1 MKKIV
6 LIFVAVI
13 AVALILF
20 GIAMGVKKYKENNAL
35 ATADPTVNVSDNMGT
50 ISVNENVAE
59 QMLSQYPLEYLGI
72 PKQINQ
78 YVIKL
83 KDGVV
88 YDKQACLVELY
99 LTEDAEVPEATFA
112 ISGYDCFVYDVTKN
126 EYLLLTMD
134 GRFSVE
140 VSATNQET
148 TLFYDDSNNT
158 ALHKIIDAFSKEDL
172 GFQKEPQEYIMVVTG
187 TSVKALDG
195 KSVYV
200 VRMYEQDGTET
211 NYTCA
216 IDNEIVY
223 KFDTI
228 QKGYVSVVS
237 E

>member
-140 VSATNQET
+140 VSTTNHQ
-148 TLFYDDSNNT
+148 
-158 ALHKIIDAFSKEDL
+158 KIYNVI
-172 GFQKEPQEYIMVVTG
+172 
-187 TSVKALDG
+187 
-195 KSVYV
+195 
-200 VRMYEQDGTET
+200 
-211 NYTCA
+211 
-216 IDNEIVY
+216 
-223 KFDTI
+223 
-228 QKGYVSVVS
+228 
-237 E
+237 